1 MKSNI
6 KEQKN
11 TIDYIRGVVAKFL
24 VKGDIKSI
32 EPYGEGHI
40 NQTFLVTTT
49 KAEYILQKISLSAFP
64 NVDMLMANINIATQF
79 LRNKDVET
87 LDIIFSK
94 KGKLVVREKNDAF
107 RIYKFFNNSI
117 CYQSLHDYEQIEEVA
132 AAFGQL
138 HKYLADL
145 DPALLGEI
153 IPQFHDT
160 KKRYNDF
167 LNACEIDKIGRLE
180 KCLKQARVI
189 NKLSS
194 YYGLIVDG
202 IEEGS
207 IKLHV
212 THNDPKI
219 NNVLFD
225 KDTHKVKC
233 VIDLDTVMPGS
244 VLYDFGDAHRSLFIG
259 SHEDERNLENIEVD
273 LEIYRSYL
281 KGYYKEAK
289 EFLTPREIELLPI
302 APFLLSIE
310 CGMRFLEDYLKG
322 DMYFHTDYPDHNL
335 VRARTQIR
343 LAQIILS
350 KQNEMQEITK
360 EIIQNLQ

>member
-1 MKSNI
+1 MKNDKLISYVTSIVN
-6 KEQKN
+6 
-11 TIDYIRGVVAKFL
+11 KFL
-24 VKGDIKSI
+24 IKGNVLSI

-40 NQTFLVTTT
+40 NQTFLVKTT
-49 KAEYILQKISLSAFP
+49 KADYILQKISLSAFP

-79 LRNKDVET
+79 LRNKDIET

-94 KGKLVVREKNDAF
+94 KGELAVREKNDAF
-107 RIYKFFNNSI
+107 RIYKFFNNSV
-117 CYQSLHDYEQIEEVA
+117 CYQSLQDYKQIEEVA
-132 AAFGQL
+132 SAFGQL
-138 HKYLADL
+138 HKNLADL
-145 DPALLGEI
+145 DPASLGEI

-160 KKRYNDF
+160 KKRYDDF
-167 LNACEIDKIGRLE
+167 LTACEIDKIGRLE
-180 KCLKQARVI
+180 KCTKEAQAI
-189 NKLSS
+189 NDLSS

-207 IKLHV
+207 VNLHV

-219 NNVLFD
+219 NNVLYD
-225 KDTHKVKC
+225 KETNKVKC
-233 VIDLDTVMPGS
+233 VIDLDTIMPGS

-259 SHEDERNLENIEVD
+259 SHEDDKNLDNIKVD

-281 KGYYKEAK
+281 KGYFKETK
-289 EFLTPREIELLPI
+289 EFLTPREIELLPM

-322 DMYFHTDYPDHNL
+322 DVYFHTDYPDHNL

-350 KQNEMQEITK
+350 KQNEMKEITK
-360 EIIQNLQ
+360 EII